1 MIAEI
6 GWRQVVCMGSGQ
18 NADGSSS
25 SPEGAGYSSGKRA
38 HLPDDRPGFQPLFVF
53 AWFPSSLSGL
63 EKQLRR
69 NRITHCFCSRPIN
82 EAIPDPVVC
91 RFFGVF

>member
-1 MIAEI
+1 MEDGANK
-6 GWRQVVCMGSGQ
+6 RQR
-18 NADGSSS
+18 
-25 SPEGAGYSSGKRA
+25 RA
-38 HLPDDRPGFQPLFVF
+38 LSQ
-53 AWFPSSLSGL
+53 PSSLSGL

-91 RFFGVF
+91 RFFGVFVVMLPKSDRLLG